1 MIRTLYKELNTL
13 ERTEVKKGYKKMMEK
28 TVVLYTDG
36 GVIGA
41 NPSMVGGTYAYVLVK
56 GRKVIHQ
63 EAGVYTPHKMGTSA
77 VTNNQMEL
85 LAVVRGLLWA
95 EDHEINVS
103 VVYSD
108 SQVTLGRVFYGWR
121 LKNIPIWMIEQ
132 LNRIDLTRVR
142 GEFVRGHNGD
152 KWNEMCDRLAT
163 EAGQKF
169 LDRSTVDS
177 NLALS

>member
-1 MIRTLYKELNTL
+1 MIRTLYKEVSTL
-13 ERTEVKKGYKKMMEK
+13 ERTITKKDQSKGP
-28 TVVLYTDG
+28 VLYTDG

-41 NPSMVGGTYAYVLVK
+41 NPSMVGGTYAYVIVK
-56 GRKVIHQ
+56 GKKAIHQ
-63 EAGVYTPHKMGTSA
+63 EAGVYSPLKMGTSV

-85 LAVVRGLLWA
+85 LAVVRGMLWA
-95 EDHEINVS
+95 EDHGIKVS

-108 SQVTLGRVFYGWR
+108 SQVTLGRVFHDWR
-121 LKNIPIWMIEQ
+121 LKNIPPWMVEQ
-132 LNRIDLTRVR
+132 LKRIDMKGVQ

-152 KWNEMCDRLAT
+152 RWNEMCDRLAT

-169 LDRSTVDS
+169 LRRSTVDS